1 LRVHDVTPLNG
12 VGSEQWVESQYM
24 SRLLATLSGIALLL
38 SLMAIYAV
46 MSFTVVQ
53 RTREIGT
60 RMALGGDRRRVIAA
74 IARRPLM
81 QIGLGITAGGT
92 LVVVAFVGMF
102 ESTPTPLEAGLI
114 VAYAALMT
122 TVCLSACIIPV
133 RRALR
138 LELSQVLRA
147 DG

>member
-1 LRVHDVTPLNG
+1 
-12 VGSEQWVESQYM
+12 
-24 SRLLATLSGIALLL
+24 
-38 SLMAIYAV
+38 
-46 MSFTVVQ
+46 
-53 RTREIGT
+53 
-60 RMALGGDRRRVIAA
+60 
-74 IARRPLM
+74 
-81 QIGLGITAGGT
+81 
-92 LVVVAFVGMF
+92 MF